1 MRWLFDEVKDK
12 PSVFFNILRGT
23 VLQLTEK
30 NESGNVIF
38 TLDDLME
45 LEFKTWLCVCKHEY
59 LKLLNVTL
67 FEKMI
72 DHNLIYDHDSFVIQE
87 IINSGM
93 LMIILAILKLF
104 IDDRNSF
111 SYEQWEKLH
120 QIKSQ
125 PTPMEESVIT
135 QSNEEVKTDPLHM
148 TLITTPIENILETRE
163 ITNTGTSTLRTEE
176 LSLQNLMDNEK
187 DKIPSNIHT

>member
-1 MRWLFDEVKDK
+1 
-12 PSVFFNILRGT
+12 
-23 VLQLTEK
+23 
-30 NESGNVIF
+30 
-38 TLDDLME
+38 
-45 LEFKTWLCVCKHEY
+45 
-59 LKLLNVTL
+59 
-67 FEKMI
+67 MI

-111 SYEQWEKLH
+111 SHEQWVELH

-125 PTPMEESVIT
+125 PTQMVESVIT

-148 TLITTPIENILETRE
+148 TSTRTSTEIHTEEPEGREKLCTRVMNETTLRIFCLKKSNTEPFTQDFSTPIVSTIVQ
-163 ITNTGTSTLRTEE
+163 NTAIKAKDFEE
-176 LSLQNLMDNEK
+176 AKDLKEK
-187 DKIPSNIHT
+187 TDIQG